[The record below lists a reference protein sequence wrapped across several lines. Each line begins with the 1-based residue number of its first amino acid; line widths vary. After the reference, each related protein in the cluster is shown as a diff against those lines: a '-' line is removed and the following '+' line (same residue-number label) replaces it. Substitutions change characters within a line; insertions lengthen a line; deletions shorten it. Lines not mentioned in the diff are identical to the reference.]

1 MAFPNFMLTDT
12 APRGLEMILNTFF
25 IVAFFSGIKVF
36 TFANQKLPVNKRL
49 AVTSGIAMKKQAKKK
64 TMSGHTCEGHLSSVD
79 DALYVIG
86 GKWKLRV
93 IVALKDKKSVR
104 FNELQ
109 RTLGGISARVLSNEL
124 KELELN
130 GFVKRHVLADR
141 TPVVVEY
148 EPTAYSQSLRYV
160 IEALADWG
168 TKHKSKIRAER

>member
-1 MAFPNFMLTDT
+1 
-12 APRGLEMILNTFF
+12 
-25 IVAFFSGIKVF
+25 
-36 TFANQKLPVNKRL
+36 
-49 AVTSGIAMKKQAKKK
+49 MKKQVKKE
-64 TMSGHTCEGHLSSVD
+64 MLFPDTCKGNLASVD

-86 GKWKLRV
+86 GKWKLKV

-130 GFVKRHVLADR
+130 GFVTRRVLADQ

-148 EPTAYSQSLRYV
+148 EPTEYSRSLRYV
-160 IEALADWG
+160 IKALADWG
-168 TKHKSKIRAER
+168 AKHKNKIRAER